1 MATEILSND
10 ASALIVLVNSA
21 CVGVG
26 LVAGGWWLAHRK
38 LSATEPSAVQN
49 AGEAIL
55 DFFLSKARDVAHGPK
70 RDRLIGVI
78 TPLLA
83 TLFIFIL
90 ACNMIAMLPFPVV
103 NRPPT
108 SHFGVTLALALIAV
122 TSVFVVSSMAH
133 GVGKTIMHLFWPNP
147 LQWVSEITDVL
158 SLSLRLFGNIAG
170 EYLTILLV
178 MSVVPY
184 GIPLVL
190 HALALIPSVIQAL
203 VFTLLT
209 VSFLGNALAEAP
221 PKKAETEETEG
232 AEDAGVGAPATE
244 NRQIEAQPATAT
256 ATATAQASWKPSSPG
271 KEAT

>member
-1 MATEILSND
+1 VSEVLSSD
-10 ASALIVLVNSA
+10 ASALIALVNASL
-21 CVGVG
+21 VGIA
-26 LVAGGWWLAHRK
+26 LVIGGWWLAHRK
-38 LSATEPSAVQN
+38 LSATEPSAIQN

-55 DFFLSKARDVAHGPK
+55 DFFLGKAREVAHGPK
-70 RDRLIGVI
+70 RDRLIKLI

-108 SHFGVTLALALIAV
+108 SHFGVTLALAFVAV
-122 TSVFVVSSMAH
+122 TSVISMSCVAH
-133 GVGKTIMHLFWPNP
+133 GVGRTLMHLVWPNP

-184 GIPLVL
+184 GIPLIL

-221 PKKAETEETEG
+221 AKEKATDTEEAG
-232 AEDAGVGAPATE
+232 ADSVADVAVAPKT
-244 NRQIEAQPATAT
+244 EAQPVTA
-256 ATATAQASWKPSSPG
+256 ASQVSWKPSSPG
-271 KEAT
+271 KEATS